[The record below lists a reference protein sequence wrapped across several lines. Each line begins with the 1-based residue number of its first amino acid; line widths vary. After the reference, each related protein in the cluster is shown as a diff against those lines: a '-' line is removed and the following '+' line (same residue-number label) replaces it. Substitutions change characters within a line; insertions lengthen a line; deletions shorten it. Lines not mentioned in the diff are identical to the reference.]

1 MDNNSKPSFGAP
13 KVQNR
18 NYLALLTEMTTWRKE
33 NPDCSWPAAQEYVNM
48 VNANWGIYSSNDF
61 RYRYTKATKEIDE
74 KLSITNTSTSS
85 E

>member
-1 MDNNSKPSFGAP
+1 MDKSKPSFGAP

-33 NPDCSWPAAQEYVNM
+33 NPDCLWPGAQEYVNM
-48 VNANWGIYSSNDF
+48 VNADWGIYSSSDF
-61 RYRYTKATKEIDE
+61 RYRYTKAAKEVDE
-74 KLSITNTSTSS
+74 RLNINTSG